1 MANGAAKPHIA
12 EFQVLEA
19 LYQEAELMR
28 PVTISSRPV
37 TKRQPQTQPAIAPTE
52 SAPSDAIALSDDLP
66 VMVRISD
73 LYEEAEAERIMADEA
88 RAQTTSAQ
96 ESTQTEVDA
105 STEETPDL
113 SDEFAIPAAFD
124 APSTTPEQEIAPLDD
139 EVSSEDEALIAA
151 LTDERDGDTDMA
163 KSGASDGAANDLPT
177 VLPDISDMPPAPDE
191 TALADTTDEDAMIA
205 ALAEDMAAPNPDTP
219 LPAAPEETDDE
230 MPMAIAAAAHSDAD
244 ESDLADNNED
254 DVAAIEAAPSPEAQP
269 VDDDI
274 AKQLDDVRQAVE
286 AASATMSG
294 TADSDAQEH
303 ALEDDSDAI
312 LEDEAIRL
320 PEEVAAAHDQEAH
333 DQAAHS
339 EEAPLIAGPKLAAFI
354 GETVRDVLEDELPSM
369 VRGLVDEALSERHG
383 RYGGS
388 APIGLRT
395 KSTRH

>member
-1 MANGAAKPHIA
+1 MANGAAKTHIA

-37 TKRQPQTQPAIAPTE
+37 TKRPPQTQPAIAPAE
-52 SAPSDAIALSDDLP
+52 SVPSDPLPLSDDLP

-73 LYEEAEAERIMADEA
+73 LYEEAEAERIMADEV
-88 RAQTTSAQ
+88 RAQTTN
-96 ESTQTEVDA
+96 TEETA
-105 STEETPDL
+105 RSEETTSTEETPDL

-124 APSTTPEQEIAPLDD
+124 APSTVLEQEIVPLDD
-139 EVSSEDEALIAA
+139 EVTSEDDALIAA
-151 LTDERDGDTDMA
+151 LTNERDGDIDMA
-163 KSGASDGAANDLPT
+163 TSDTSDAMANDLPAA
-177 VLPDISDMPPAPDE
+177 LPDISDMPAAPHE
-191 TALADTTDEDAMIA
+191 AALADTTDEDAMIA

-219 LPAAPEETDDE
+219 PPATPEETDDE

-244 ESDLADNNED
+244 ESDLADKYED

-274 AKQLDDVRQAVE
+274 SKQLDDVRQAVE

-294 TADSDAQEH
+294 TEDSDDQEH
-303 ALEDDSDAI
+303 APKDNSEAI
-312 LEDEAIRL
+312 LEDDAIRL
-320 PEEVAAAHDQEAH
+320 PEEVAAAHDQEAP

-339 EEAPLIAGPKLAAFI
+339 EEAPLVAGPKLAAFI
-354 GETVRDVLEDELPSM
+354 GETVRDVLEDELPSL

>member
-1 MANGAAKPHIA
+1 MANGAAKTHIA

-37 TKRQPQTQPAIAPTE
+37 TKRPPQTQPAIAAAE
-52 SAPSDAIALSDDLP
+52 SVPSDPLPLSDDLP

-88 RAQTTSAQ
+88 RAQTTSAE
-96 ESTQTEVDA
+96 ESA
-105 STEETPDL
+105 RAEETPDL

-124 APSTTPEQEIAPLDD
+124 APSTAPEQEIAPLND
-139 EVSSEDEALIAA
+139 EVTSEDEALITA

-163 KSGASDGAANDLPT
+163 TSGTSDGAANDLPA

-191 TALADTTDEDAMIA
+191 AALADTTDEDAMIA
-205 ALAEDMAAPNPDTP
+205 ALAEDMAAPSLDTP
-219 LPAAPEETDDE
+219 PP
-230 MPMAIAAAAHSDAD
+230 AAAHSGED
-244 ESDLADNNED
+244 ESDLADKYED
-254 DVAAIEAAPSPEAQP
+254 DVTAIETAPSPEAKP

-274 AKQLDDVRQAVE
+274 SKQLDDVRQAVE
-286 AASATMSG
+286 AASASMSG

-303 ALEDDSDAI
+303 APEDDSDGI
-312 LEDEAIRL
+312 LEEEAIRL
-320 PEEVAAAHDQEAH
+320 PEEVAAAHDHEAH
-333 DQAAHS
+333 DQETHG
-339 EEAPLIAGPKLAAFI
+339 EEAPLVAGPKLAAFI
-354 GETVRDVLEDELPSM
+354 GETVRDVLEDELPSL
-369 VRGLVDEALSERHG
+369 VRGLVDEALNERHG

>member
-37 TKRQPQTQPAIAPTE
+37 TKRPPQTQPAIAPAE
-52 SAPSDAIALSDDLP
+52 SVPSDPLPLSDDLP

-88 RAQTTSAQ
+88 RAQTTN
-96 ESTQTEVDA
+96 TEETA
-105 STEETPDL
+105 RSEETTSTEETPDL

-124 APSTTPEQEIAPLDD
+124 APSTVPEQEIVPLDD
-139 EVSSEDEALIAA
+139 EVTSEDDALIAA
-151 LTDERDGDTDMA
+151 LTNERDGDIDMA
-163 KSGASDGAANDLPT
+163 TSDTSDAMANDLPAA
-177 VLPDISDMPPAPDE
+177 LPDISDMPAAPHE
-191 TALADTTDEDAMIA
+191 AALADTTDEDAMIA
-205 ALAEDMAAPNPDTP
+205 ALAEDMAAPSLDTP
-219 LPAAPEETDDE
+219 PPAAPEETDDE

-254 DVAAIEAAPSPEAQP
+254 DVTAIETAPSPEAQP

-274 AKQLDDVRQAVE
+274 SKQLDDVRQAVE

-294 TADSDAQEH
+294 TEDSDDQEH
-303 ALEDDSDAI
+303 APKDDSEAI
-312 LEDEAIRL
+312 LEDEAICL
-320 PEEVAAAHDQEAH
+320 PDEVAAAHDHEAH
-333 DQAAHS
+333 DQETHG
-339 EEAPLIAGPKLAAFI
+339 EEAPLVAGPKLAAFI
-354 GETVRDVLEDELPSM
+354 GETVRDVLEDELPSL

>member
-37 TKRQPQTQPAIAPTE
+37 TKRPPQTQPAIAPAE
-52 SAPSDAIALSDDLP
+52 SVPSDAIALSDDLP

-88 RAQTTSAQ
+88 RAQTTSTE
-96 ESTQTEVDA
+96 ESARAEETT

-113 SDEFAIPAAFD
+113 SDEFTIPAAFD
-124 APSTTPEQEIAPLDD
+124 APSTAPAQDMTPLAD
-139 EVSSEDEALIAA
+139 EVTSEDEALIAA
-151 LTDERDGDTDMA
+151 LTNERDGDIDMA
-163 KSGASDGAANDLPT
+163 TSDTSDAMANDLPAA
-177 VLPDISDMPPAPDE
+177 LPDISDMPAAPHE
-191 TALADTTDEDAMIA
+191 AALADTTDEDAMIA

-219 LPAAPEETDDE
+219 PPAAPKEADDE

-254 DVAAIEAAPSPEAQP
+254 EVTAIETAPSPEAQP

-274 AKQLDDVRQAVE
+274 SKQLDDVRQAVE

-294 TADSDAQEH
+294 TEDSDDQEH
-303 ALEDDSDAI
+303 APEDNSDAI
-312 LEDEAIRL
+312 VEDEAIRL
-320 PEEVAAAHDQEAH
+320 PEEVAAAHYHEAH
-333 DQAAHS
+333 DQETHG
-339 EEAPLIAGPKLAAFI
+339 EEAPLVAGPKLAAFI
-354 GETVRDVLEDELPSM
+354 GETVRDVLEDELPSL

>member
-37 TKRQPQTQPAIAPTE
+37 TKRLPQTQPAIAPTE
-52 SAPSDAIALSDDLP
+52 SAPSDAMALSDDLP

-88 RAQTTSAQ
+88 RAQTTSTE
-96 ESTQTEVDA
+96 ESARAEETT

-124 APSTTPEQEIAPLDD
+124 APSTAPAQDMTPLAD
-139 EVSSEDEALIAA
+139 EVTSEDDALIAA
-151 LTDERDGDTDMA
+151 LTDERDGDTDRA
-163 KSGASDGAANDLPT
+163 TSDISDAMANDMPAA
-177 VLPDISDMPPAPDE
+177 LPDISDMPAAPHD

-219 LPAAPEETDDE
+219 PPAAPKEADDP

-254 DVAAIEAAPSPEAQP
+254 DVTAIETAPSPEAQP

-274 AKQLDDVRQAVE
+274 SKQLDDVRQAVE

-294 TADSDAQEH
+294 TEDSDDQEH
-303 ALEDDSDAI
+303 APEDNSDAI

-320 PEEVAAAHDQEAH
+320 PEEVAAAHDHEAH
-333 DQAAHS
+333 DQETHG
-339 EEAPLIAGPKLAAFI
+339 EETPLVAGPKLAAFI
-354 GETVRDVLEDELPSM
+354 GETVRDVLEDELPSL

>member
-28 PVTISSRPV
+28 PVTISSRPI
-37 TKRQPQTQPAIAPTE
+37 TKRPPQTQPAIAPTE
-52 SAPSDAIALSDDLP
+52 SAPSDAMALSDDLP

-88 RAQTTSAQ
+88 RAQTTN
-96 ESTQTEVDA
+96 TEETA
-105 STEETPDL
+105 RSEETTSTEETPDL

-124 APSTTPEQEIAPLDD
+124 APSTVPEQEIVPLDD
-139 EVSSEDEALIAA
+139 EVTSEDNVLIAA
-151 LTDERDGDTDMA
+151 LTNERDGDIDMA
-163 KSGASDGAANDLPT
+163 TSDTSDAMANDLPAA
-177 VLPDISDMPPAPDE
+177 LPDISDMPAAPHE
-191 TALADTTDEDAMIA
+191 AALADTTDEDAMIA
-205 ALAEDMAAPNPDTP
+205 ALAEDMAAPSLDTSS
-219 LPAAPEETDDE
+219 PAASEVAEEE
-230 MPMAIAAAAHSDAD
+230 ISVAMAAAADAHSDAD

-254 DVAAIEAAPSPEAQP
+254 DVTAIETAPSPEAQP

-274 AKQLDDVRQAVE
+274 SKQLDDVRQAVE
-286 AASATMSG
+286 AASAIMSG
-294 TADSDAQEH
+294 TEDSDAQEH
-303 ALEDDSDAI
+303 TSEDDS
-312 LEDEAIRL
+312 EAIRL
-320 PEEVAAAHDQEAH
+320 PEEVAAADDHEAH
-333 DQAAHS
+333 DQETHG
-339 EEAPLIAGPKLAAFI
+339 EEAPLVAGPKLAAFI
-354 GETVRDVLEDELPSM
+354 GETVRDVLEDELPSL

>member
-37 TKRQPQTQPAIAPTE
+37 TKRPPQTQPAIAPTE
-52 SAPSDAIALSDDLP
+52 SVPSDAIALSDDLP

-88 RAQTTSAQ
+88 RAQTTN
-96 ESTQTEVDA
+96 TEETA
-105 STEETPDL
+105 RSEETTSTEETPDL

-139 EVSSEDEALIAA
+139 AVTSEDEALIAA
-151 LTDERDGDTDMA
+151 LTDESDDETDIA
-163 KSGASDGAANDLPT
+163 PSGTSDEMANDLPT
-177 VLPDISDMPPAPDE
+177 ALPDISDMPVAPHE

-205 ALAEDMAAPNPDTP
+205 ALAEDMAAPSSDTP
-219 LPAAPEETDDE
+219 PPAAPEVAEE
-230 MPMAIAAAAHSDAD
+230 EVPVAIAAAAHSDAD
-244 ESDLADNNED
+244 ESDLANKYED
-254 DVAAIEAAPSPEAQP
+254 DVTAIETTPSSEAQP

-274 AKQLDDVRQAVE
+274 LKQLDDVRQAVE

-294 TADSDAQEH
+294 TEDSDAQEH
-303 ALEDDSDAI
+303 ISEDDSDAI

-320 PEEVAAAHDQEAH
+320 PEEVAASHDQEAP
-333 DQAAHS
+333 DQEAHS
-339 EEAPLIAGPKLAAFI
+339 EEAPLVAGPKLAAFI